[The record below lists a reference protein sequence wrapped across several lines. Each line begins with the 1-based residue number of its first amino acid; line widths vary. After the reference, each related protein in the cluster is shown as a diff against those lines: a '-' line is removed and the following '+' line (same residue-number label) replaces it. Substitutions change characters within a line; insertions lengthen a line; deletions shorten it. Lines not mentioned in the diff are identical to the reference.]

1 MNGFDSL
8 IAKSLALTISEN
20 LGEMELK
27 KIEQTLFERHGL
39 NLTEAIEDFSKLDKI
54 LREYFG
60 SSAAQKLEKQFLQA
74 VISLQ
79 GEKTQGLEW
88 VSIENHHLAT
98 GILSAVGDE
107 DKKDILNAVLGEG
120 KVISDILDICKI
132 PQTSGYRKVNSLIE
146 TGLLILDSTIT
157 LPDGKP
163 VNKYKCLFNN
173 IEINFE
179 KDKVV
184 VRIQVVK
191 ESLRRSSVIRSVYHQ
206 SSKMAALVAPKG
218 ASPK

>member
-20 LGEMELK
+20 LGEMALK
-27 KIEQTLFERHGL
+27 RIEQRLFERHGL
-39 NLTEAIEDFSKLDKI
+39 NLTEAIEDFPKLDTI

-60 SSAAQKLEKQFLQA
+60 NSAAQKLENQFLQT

-88 VSIENHHLAT
+88 VSIENRHLAT

-107 DKKDILNAVLGEG
+107 DKKNILNAVLDEG
-120 KVISDILDICKI
+120 RVISDILDICKI

-146 TGLLILDSTIT
+146 NGLLITDGTIT
-157 LPDGKP
+157 THDGKL
-163 VNKYKCLFNN
+163 VNKYRCLFNN
-173 IEINFE
+173 ITINFE

-184 VRIQVVK
+184 VRVQVVK
-191 ESLRRSSVIRSVYHQ
+191 ESLRQSSVIQSVL
-206 SSKMAALVAPKG
+206 SSII
-218 ASPK
+218 

>member
-20 LGEMELK
+20 LGEMALK
-27 KIEQTLFERHGL
+27 RIEQRLFERHGL
-39 NLTEAIEDFSKLDKI
+39 NLTEAIEDFSKLDNI

-60 SSAAQKLEKQFLQA
+60 NSAAQRLENQFLQA

-88 VSIENHHLAT
+88 VSIENRYLAT

-107 DKKDILNAVLGEG
+107 DKKNILNAVLGEG
-120 KVISDILDICKI
+120 RVISDILDTCKI

-146 TGLLILDSTIT
+146 NGLLITDGTIT
-157 LPDGKP
+157 THDGKL
-163 VNKYKCLFNN
+163 VNKYRCLFNN
-173 IEINFE
+173 ITINFE

-184 VRIQVVK
+184 VRVQVVK
-191 ESLRRSSVIRSVYHQ
+191 ESLRQSSVIQSVYSQ
-206 SSKMAALVAPKG
+206 LSKMAA
-218 ASPK
+218 